1 LNYNLIQIFDYLI
14 LIDIN
19 QVPKNVNTINSSIN
33 VKNLLV
39 KGELQS
45 IEEKINRMQ
54 KEHDNLR
61 SLSMEQL
68 NEQLLDIEA
77 DTYAEFIRAG
87 KLNENLSPVL
97 QEIMAKAGDD

>member
-1 LNYNLIQIFDYLI
+1 MKRVLDYLANLDI
-14 LIDIN
+14 SPEIDPEFYRY
-19 QVPKNVNTINSSIN
+19 QQG
-33 VKNLLV
+33 LV

-45 IEEKINRMQ
+45 IENKIEKLQ

-61 SLSMEQL
+61 SLTIEQL
-68 NEQLLDIEA
+68 KEQLLDIEA

-97 QEIMAKAGDD
+97 QEVIAKASES